1 MYLVTRDIHTLFL
14 AHRHRKSLFKKRKKS
29 PNNHPYKKKKR
40 KEKQNIKIEISK
52 SFRSPVLCMV
62 HYCGTGFFLCLKK
75 KKKRHRGNTNHT
87 DNKILPPPQQEKIC
101 VIHYHSPLPQSWC
114 LETYQTIAAWKEG
127 GGKIIIK
134 ESQKQNQ
141 KIFINVSRLLNG
153 KPVIKYWLIGVLS
166 NTRS

>member
-1 MYLVTRDIHTLFL
+1 MTSTLYFWRTDTENPFL
-14 AHRHRKSLFKKRKKS
+14 KKEKKAQIIICT
-29 PNNHPYKKKKR
+29 KKKKR

-101 VIHYHSPLPQSWC
+101 VIHYHSPLPQS
-114 LETYQTIAAWKEG
+114 
-127 GGKIIIK
+127 
-134 ESQKQNQ
+134 
-141 KIFINVSRLLNG
+141 
-153 KPVIKYWLIGVLS
+153 
-166 NTRS
+166 